1 MKSNK
6 LLLFVIFFIFILT
19 GRNQYSTQPTPEPT
33 STPTY
38 IQDYIK
44 IPTWIIEPK
53 DIEIWLKQSN
63 AQYISDKFLTEY
75 SNYYFTPAEMVM
87 TEIPDVNHPGNIIE
101 KQPFH
106 GDCDDFAIFTAYL
119 LDYLGY
125 ESYYVTISN
134 KEIAHAISYGKKEN
148 EVVIFD
154 LWYYRDG
161 YSNLEDYIAKKY
173 PSCIINRKVNINSFL
188 EQLFMEGHIQY
199 AAY

>member
-6 LLLFVIFFIFILT
+6 LLLFVILFIFSLI
-19 GRNQYSTQPTPEPT
+19 GYNQYSTQPTPEPT

-63 AQYISDKFLTEY
+63 ARYISDKFLTEY

-87 TEIPDVNHPGNIIE
+87 TEIPDVNNLERTI
-101 KQPFH
+101 KKYPFT
-106 GDCDDFAIFTAYL
+106 GDCDDWAIFTAYL

-199 AAY
+199 ATY